1 MQYLRLKLNLR
12 FTVEGVGEEVG
23 GRGGVGWGLGG
34 EERMR
39 GEKKARKRYLYISL
53 HREVII
59 MWLVIPTYLT
69 VTQSLNLTLASVVQI
84 YLYIYTNVQYPL
96 WGIRSTDPYCVI

>member
-1 MQYLRLKLNLR
+1 M
-12 FTVEGVGEEVG
+12 
-23 GRGGVGWGLGG
+23 RGG
-34 EERMR
+34 
-39 GEKKARKRYLYISL
+39 KKGRKRYLYISL

-84 YLYIYTNVQYPL
+84 YLYIILMSNIHCGDQEY
-96 WGIRSTDPYCVI
+96 